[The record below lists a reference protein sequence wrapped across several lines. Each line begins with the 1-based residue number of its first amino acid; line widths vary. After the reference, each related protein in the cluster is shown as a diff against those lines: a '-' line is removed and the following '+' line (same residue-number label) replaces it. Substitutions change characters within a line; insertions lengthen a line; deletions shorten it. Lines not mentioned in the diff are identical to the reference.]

1 MTPDSSDPSVI
12 DTIAVTVEDVVA
24 AVEMN
29 RTTSREAVLRI
40 TPPFSGRMRARLHV
54 DQGEEYSD
62 EPAPLHVSP
71 ERLLADNAPPV
82 PRPADTEDELRADPD
97 VEYTVERHRE
107 RHAAA
112 VEEWRATLPESIRDE
127 ARLET
132 AAGTHTGGCNSF
144 THQSLLSAETDPFR
158 LDSQFECSRT
168 YSHQYQ
174 VVSVTTL
181 GNPPKRSE
189 SEE

>member
-12 DTIAVTVEDVVA
+12 NTIAVTVEDVVA

-62 EPAPLHVSP
+62 ESAPLHVSP
-71 ERLLADNAPPV
+71 ERLLADDAPPV
-82 PRPADTEDELRADPD
+82 PRPADTEDELRADPA

-112 VEEWRATLPESIRDE
+112 VEEWRAALPESIRDQV
-127 ARLET
+127 RLKT
-132 AAGTHTGGCNSF
+132 AADTRTSGCNFF
-144 THQSLLSAETDPFR
+144 THQPLLSAETDPFR
-158 LDSQFECSRT
+158 LDSRFEFSRA

-181 GNPPKRSE
+181 GNSPKP
-189 SEE
+189 EEKDA